1 MGASDKNVGLEK
13 QSKAAKRLS
22 SYLPTVGI
30 YLIIFLGLVL
40 IGTAFMSFYHFL
52 QAAPHI

>member
-1 MGASDKNVGLEK
+1 MGAPDKNLGLEK
-13 QSKAAKRLS
+13 QSKAGKRLS

-30 YLIIFLGLVL
+30 YLIIFLGLAL

-52 QAAPHI
+52 QGAPHI